1 MREREYDVA
10 RETTY
15 MYKTKS
21 NLSKNNF
28 DTNSDLKETMYGDI
42 GKINSGRR

>member
-1 MREREYDVA
+1 MKERESDVA

-21 NLSKNNF
+21 NLSKF
-28 DTNSDLKETMYGDI
+28 DANSDLKETMYGDI